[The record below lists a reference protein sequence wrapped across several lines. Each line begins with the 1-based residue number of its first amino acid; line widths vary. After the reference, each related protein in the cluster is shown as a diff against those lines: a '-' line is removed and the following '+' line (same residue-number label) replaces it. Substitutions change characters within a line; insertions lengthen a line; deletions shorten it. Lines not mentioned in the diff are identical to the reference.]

1 MSRSKMNP
9 KNIEDIIE
17 GDVYQKHFGKDW
29 FIHGTSEDAKKK
41 NKKKTNEI
49 HLSVQLNTDGVRLF
63 KSFKIEIWP
72 VLIFAQFHYS

>member
-9 KNIEDIIE
+9 KNIEDLIE

-41 NKKKTNEI
+41 NNKKKT
-49 HLSVQLNTDGVRLF
+49 TKF
-63 KSFKIEIWP
+63 TY
-72 VLIFAQFHYS
+72 QFS